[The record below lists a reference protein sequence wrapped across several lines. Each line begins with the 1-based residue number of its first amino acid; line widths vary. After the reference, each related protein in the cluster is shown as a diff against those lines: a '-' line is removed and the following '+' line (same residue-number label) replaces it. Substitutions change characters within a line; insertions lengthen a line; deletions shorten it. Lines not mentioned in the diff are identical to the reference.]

1 MSVCD
6 TKVVDAIGV
15 EDASGKVILTVSD
28 HLEWNEGHLP
38 LLQDKLNT
46 YIAFIESGEL
56 LVAYPDAK
64 GRQPVID
71 VVCQHEPNHDA
82 ETFFIQVRS
91 ALEAADVEFRHRVL
105 SVR

>member
-1 MSVCD
+1 MSVWD
-6 TKVVDAIGV
+6 TKVVDFIGV

-28 HLEWNEGHLP
+28 HLEWGEGHLP

-56 LVAYPDAK
+56 LAAYPDAK

-71 VVCQHEPNHDA
+71 VVCKHEPDHDA
-82 ETFFIQVRS
+82 ETFFTQVS
-91 ALEAADVEFRHRVL
+91 SVFEAADVEFRYRVL
-105 SVR
+105 